1 MPEDR
6 GVVREIAWREIF
18 PWLGIVRSARLAL
31 APRLLLLAAL
41 GLFATAI
48 GWRTIGGLFSDSDE
62 LHRPRPGEQV
72 VWIEHDRAWPW
83 ESQRVQRPLRT
94 LADFSP
100 LDTPVVQTWNWMTTP
115 FARMFSPNIGFVRFL
130 YALLCGLWELAVWGV
145 IGGAITRIAALPL
158 ARESRVGLVEGLR
171 FAAVKWPQYVLAAL
185 LPLLGVVVLGFL
197 VGVVYGLVMR
207 ADFGVLMMSFFWP
220 LLLAASLV
228 MAILLLGLLFGWALM
243 WPTISVEG
251 TDSFDALS
259 RSYSYTFQR
268 PLHYLF
274 YVVVAGIIG
283 LLAAYVVAYFVA
295 ATTELAFW
303 SASWGAGA
311 ERIQEIEQ
319 LRAQLAVLQNMP
331 EDLRAAEIAK
341 ISWSLRTGLEVLTF
355 WTDCVVLVG
364 AAYLYSY
371 FWTAATAIY
380 YLLRHSVD
388 GTEPDEVAVEHEE
401 ETFGLPPLRS
411 DSTGIPQVVEP
422 KPNAE

>member
-1 MPEDR
+1 MPEDH

-31 APRLLLLAAL
+31 APRMLLLAAV
-41 GLFATAI
+41 GLFVTAI

-72 VWIEHDRAWPW
+72 GWIEHDRIWPW
-83 ESQRVQRPLRT
+83 ESQLVAQRPLRT
-94 LADFSP
+94 LGDFSP
-100 LDTPVVQTWNWMTTP
+100 LDTPVVQTWNWVTTP
-115 FARMFSPNIGFVRFL
+115 FARLFSPDIGFVQFL
-130 YALLCGLWELAVWGV
+130 YTLLCGLWELAVWGL
-145 IGGAITRIAALPL
+145 IAGAITRIAALAL
-158 ARESRVGLVEGLR
+158 ARESRVGLVEALR
-171 FAAVKWPQYVLAAL
+171 FGGVKWPQYFLAAL
-185 LPLLGVVVLGFL
+185 LPLLGVVVLGFI
-197 VGVVYGLVMR
+197 VGAIFGLVIRM
-207 ADFGVLMMSFFWP
+207 DFGVFVMSFFWP
-220 LLLAASLV
+220 LLLLASLV
-228 MAILLLGLLFGWALM
+228 MAIMLLGLLFGWALM

-295 ATTELAFW
+295 ATAELAFW

-311 ERIQEIEQ
+311 ARVEVI
-319 LRAQLAVLQNMP
+319 RAGLARLALPPEADATANM
-331 EDLRAAEIAK
+331 
-341 ISWSLRTGLEVLTF
+341 SWSLKTGLEVLSF
-355 WTDCVVLVG
+355 WLSCIALLGV
-364 AAYLYSY
+364 AYLYSY

-388 GTEPDEVAVEHEE
+388 GTEPDEVAVDHDE
-401 ETFGLPPLRS
+401 ETFGLPPLRT
-411 DSTGIPQVVEP
+411 DLTGVPQVIEP
-422 KPNAE
+422 TPNAE